1 MPAFLRQLALIGAVL
16 IGGYY
21 AFTLLTGPQG
31 LASIYASHAEVQQME
46 QDNERLRQ
54 QIERHEKLIRDLK
67 SNPDLRDRMI
77 RQRLEKQK
85 PGETVILDNGEPHK
99 SPAAPIR

>member
-1 MPAFLRQLALIGAVL
+1 MPALLRQLALVSAVL

-21 AFTLLTGPQG
+21 AYTLLTGPRG
-31 LASIYASHAEVQQME
+31 FAAIYASHAEVQEME
-46 QDNERLRQ
+46 KENERLRQ
-54 QIERHEKLIRDLK
+54 EIQRHEKLIRDLK

-85 PGETVILDNGEPHK
+85 PGETVILDGGEPHK